1 MILSF
6 IKRRWFL
13 TKSRFFST
21 LGLALLLPIFLHVS
35 INFSMKYVN
44 SSNAVAIPYES
55 WSLSGLLML
64 VVTISLIP
72 IVYRDLFDLRIHKN
86 VLFPLTITPI
96 SKQKIILGFLF
107 AAVLESIIFVI
118 IALIA
123 LGLLTSN
130 LLSLINY
137 LVIIPYVIAYGFV
150 IGNLFISF
158 SLMTNR
164 IMNFLLLIIST
175 VLFITFS
182 SDSVVSINNFP
193 SILENIFKYFP
204 TTMLISGL
212 RKILFDGN
220 FNFISFLYPV
230 IVGFVWTILNGLL
243 LKKKL
248 NQ

>member
-21 LGLALLLPIFLHVS
+21 LVLALLLPLFLHVS
-35 INFSMKYVN
+35 INFSMKHVN
-44 SSNAVAIPYES
+44 SSIAGGIPYES

-64 VVTISLIP
+64 IVTISLIP

-96 SKQKIILGFLF
+96 SKQKIIIGFLF
-107 AAVLESIIFVI
+107 AAVLESMIFVI

-123 LGLLTSN
+123 FGLLTSH
-130 LLSLINY
+130 LQSLINY
-137 LVIIPYVIAYGFV
+137 LVIIPYVIAYGFI
-150 IGNLFISF
+150 IGNLIISF

-164 IMNFLLLIIST
+164 TMNFLLIIFTS
-175 VLFITFS
+175 VIFITFS
-182 SDSVVSINNFP
+182 SDSIVGINNFP
-193 SILENIFKYFP
+193 PILENIFKYLP
-204 TTMLISGL
+204 TTMLVSGL
-212 RKILFDGN
+212 REVLLGGTIHY
-220 FNFISFLYPV
+220 ISFIYPV
-230 IVGFVWTILNGLL
+230 IIGIMWTILNGSL
-243 LKKKL
+243 LKRKL